1 MFGRGLK
8 QGLQHKVAPFDSS
21 TVEEVF
27 RRALIIER
35 RLNEFQTFK
44 EKDFKAKAWEFGEI
58 ARIGPP

>member
-8 QGLQHKVAPFDSS
+8 LGLRHKVAPFDSS

-35 RLNEFQTFK
+35 LLNELQTFK
-44 EKDFKAKAWEFGEI
+44 QKDFKAKA
-58 ARIGPP
+58 